1 MSLVPTLKLSL
12 EMTNTLSQIER
23 NGLRI
28 NLDTLADIRK
38 QYEEEMQELEVR
50 LLQLAR
56 EAMGDTPI
64 NLSSPDDR
72 SVLLYSRKVRDK
84 KTWARTFNLG
94 HEMRGSTMKPKQR
107 VRMSAAE
114 FKGTVRRQ
122 TDVVYKTRGE
132 QCPKCSGEG
141 RTRALRKD
149 GTPGKAIRICKPCGG
164 AGVLYVPTGQ
174 VAGFKIVP
182 RTTWDTASA
191 GFRTDKVTLEERL
204 DELRGDAREF
214 VSAYTRY
221 NALKTYINTFVEG
234 MENNVDDHGF
244 IHPEFMQCVTATG
257 RLSSRNPN
265 FQNMPRGSTFAI
277 RKVVESR
284 FDDGYIMEGD
294 YSQLEF
300 RVAGFLAKD
309 KVVYDD
315 VRNGTD
321 VHAYTASIIGCTR
334 QEAKAHTF
342 KPLYGGTTG
351 TEDQK
356 RYYNDFKDK
365 YEDIATWHEK
375 LQADAVRHR
384 EISLPSGRV
393 YAFPDA
399 RWTDWGTATNRT
411 AICNYPVQG
420 FATADL
426 LPLALVSLQRVIES
440 AKIQSVICNTVHD
453 SIVMDVHPDEKD
465 ICIDLLK
472 HAMLSLP
479 FETMRRYGVT
489 YDMPVGIEIKIG
501 KNWLDLEEVNL

>member
-132 QCPKCSGEG
+132 QCPRCSGEG

-182 RTTWDTASA
+182 APH
-191 GFRTDKVTLEERL
+191 GTLR
-204 DELRGDAREF
+204 
-214 VSAYTRY
+214 
-221 NALKTYINTFVEG
+221 
-234 MENNVDDHGF
+234 
-244 IHPEFMQCVTATG
+244 
-257 RLSSRNPN
+257 
-265 FQNMPRGSTFAI
+265 
-277 RKVVESR
+277 
-284 FDDGYIMEGD
+284 
-294 YSQLEF
+294 
-300 RVAGFLAKD
+300 
-309 KVVYDD
+309 
-315 VRNGTD
+315 
-321 VHAYTASIIGCTR
+321 
-334 QEAKAHTF
+334 
-342 KPLYGGTTG
+342 
-351 TEDQK
+351 
-356 RYYNDFKDK
+356 
-365 YEDIATWHEK
+365 
-375 LQADAVRHR
+375 
-384 EISLPSGRV
+384 
-393 YAFPDA
+393 
-399 RWTDWGTATNRT
+399 
-411 AICNYPVQG
+411 
-420 FATADL
+420 
-426 LPLALVSLQRVIES
+426 PLAFEQTRLR
-440 AKIQSVICNTVHD
+440 
-453 SIVMDVHPDEKD
+453 
-465 ICIDLLK
+465 LK
-472 HAMLSLP
+472 KGL
-479 FETMRRYGVT
+479 T
-489 YDMPVGIEIKIG
+489 
-501 KNWLDLEEVNL
+501 N